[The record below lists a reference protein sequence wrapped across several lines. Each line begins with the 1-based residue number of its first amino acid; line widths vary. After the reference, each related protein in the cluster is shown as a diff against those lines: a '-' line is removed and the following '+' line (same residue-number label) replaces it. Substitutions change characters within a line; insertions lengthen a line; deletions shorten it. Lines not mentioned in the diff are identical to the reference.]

1 MSRPYAGY
9 GVARIID
16 LRYPDEGL
24 PRAGQLPAHPFAD
37 DPNVYRSIPMYDP
50 AVVDVDPELLAT
62 GAPAEIYCASADH
75 NGVRIANAVTAIA
88 SAPPGPV
95 VVHCVAG
102 KDRTGIVVAVAL
114 AVGGVSHQDIA
125 EDYAASAMLLAS
137 RLAHALATE
146 ADPGRRETLPR
157 WQATEPETMLTLLR
171 HLDRRYGGAGPYL
184 KSHGVDDAQLSA
196 LRERL
201 TSAP

>member
-1 MSRPYAGY
+1 VSRPYAGY
-9 GVARIID
+9 GVAGIID

-88 SAPPGPV
+88 SAPPGPG

-102 KDRTGIVVAVAL
+102 NDRTGIVVALAHAVAG
-114 AVGGVSHQDIA
+114 VGNEAIA
-125 EDYAASAMLLAS
+125 DCAASAGHLAS
-137 RLAHALATE
+137 RFADELARESDAHASRT
-146 ADPGRRETLPR
+146 P
-157 WQATEPETMLTLLR
+157 
-171 HLDRRYGGAGPYL
+171 
-184 KSHGVDDAQLSA
+184 
-196 LRERL
+196 
-201 TSAP
+201 

>member
-62 GAPAEIYCASADH
+62 GAPAEICCASADH
-75 NGVRIANAVTAIA
+75 NGVRVANAVTATCVPTA
-88 SAPPGPV
+88 STTPSCPPS
-95 VVHCVAG
+95 A
-102 KDRTGIVVAVAL
+102 TG
-114 AVGGVSHQDIA
+114 
-125 EDYAASAMLLAS
+125 
-137 RLAHALATE
+137 
-146 ADPGRRETLPR
+146 
-157 WQATEPETMLTLLR
+157 
-171 HLDRRYGGAGPYL
+171 
-184 KSHGVDDAQLSA
+184 
-196 LRERL
+196 
-201 TSAP
+201 

>member
-24 PRAGQLPAHPFAD
+24 PRDGQLLAHHFAD
-37 DPNVYRSIPMYDP
+37 DPNVYRSIP
-50 AVVDVDPELLAT
+50 
-62 GAPAEIYCASADH
+62 
-75 NGVRIANAVTAIA
+75 
-88 SAPPGPV
+88 
-95 VVHCVAG
+95 
-102 KDRTGIVVAVAL
+102 
-114 AVGGVSHQDIA
+114 
-125 EDYAASAMLLAS
+125 
-137 RLAHALATE
+137 
-146 ADPGRRETLPR
+146 LPR